1 MVDSSV
7 SIDNARLNI
16 FFRADASLKIG
27 IGHVMRC
34 LTLAQALR
42 DRGAYCRFICREHAG
57 HLLDWIRQA
66 GFEVTALPLS
76 DKRSHIDLPAYE
88 PVLPHAEWLGSDWQ
102 TDASQ
107 TIASLGDCHP
117 DWVIVDHYGLD
128 HRWESQL
135 RSVCEKIMVIDD
147 LANRCHDCDVL
158 LDQNY
163 YRDQDQRYQA
173 WLPKHCKTLL
183 GPAYILLRPEFEKA
197 KQGQRIRDGMVKRVL
212 VFFGGSDPK
221 NQTQTVL
228 DALKKMRLLDVAV
241 DVVVTQANPNRH
253 SIKLLCDQVPGAT
266 YHCKVS
272 NMAELI
278 VNADLGIGAGGSAM
292 WERCYLGLPTI
303 TVVFAK
309 NQVRTTE
316 DVAQLGVIEY
326 LGWADLLGESDYQK
340 AISGL
345 ISNAKKMRQISGKAV
360 TMVQK
365 QCTNLVVDEIL
376 NLQQHK
382 QL

>member
-1 MVDSSV
+1 M
-7 SIDNARLNI
+7 NI
-16 FFRADASLKIG
+16 FFRTDASLKIG

-42 DRGAYCRFICREHAG
+42 DRGAHCRFICREHPG
-57 HLLDWIRQA
+57 NLLEWTRQA
-66 GFEVTALPLS
+66 GFESIALPLS
-76 DKRSHIDLPAYE
+76 DKRSHIDLPADE
-88 PVLPHAEWLGSDWQ
+88 PVLSHAEWLGTDWQ

-117 DWVIVDHYGLD
+117 DWFIVDHYSLD

-135 RSVCEKIMVIDD
+135 RTVCEKIMVIDD
-147 LANRCHDCDVL
+147 LADRCHDADVL
-158 LDQNY
+158 LDQNFY
-163 YRDQDQRYQA
+163 CDQDRRYQG

-183 GPAYILLRPEFEKA
+183 GLGYVLLRKEFANA
-197 KQGQRIRDGMVKRVL
+197 KKGQRTRDGRVKRIL

-228 DALKKMRLLDVAV
+228 DALKIMRLRDIAV
-241 DVVVTQANPNRH
+241 DVVVTQSNPNRH
-253 SIKLLCDQVPGAT
+253 TIKILCDQLPGVT
-266 YHCKVS
+266 YYCNAS

-316 DVAQLGVIEY
+316 DVAKFGVIKY
-326 LGWADLLGESDYQK
+326 LGWADSVDADDYQRT
-340 AISGL
+340 ISDL
-345 ISNAKKMRQISGKAV
+345 ISNPGKMRQISSAAV
-360 TMVQK
+360 NMVQEK
-365 QCTNLVVDEIL
+365 STSLVVDEML
-376 NLQQHK
+376 DLQ
-382 QL
+382 